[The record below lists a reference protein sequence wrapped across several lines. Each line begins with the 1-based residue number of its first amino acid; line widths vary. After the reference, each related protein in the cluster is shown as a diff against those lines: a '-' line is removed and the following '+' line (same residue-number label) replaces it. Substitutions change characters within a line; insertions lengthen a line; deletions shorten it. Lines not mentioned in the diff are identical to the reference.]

1 MSKLH
6 EKIDDLMNEWDKE
19 LLPGGK
25 FMNFADITE
34 CDSLPSSVDAEKR
47 FKLSGFKESLS
58 PEEYLKFDEKLQ
70 NDIEFRDDWYED
82 DSFYSGPFIDDY
94 FDFRDSFELEL
105 PTLLGDALKKHIK
118 SEDELNF
125 LNFIY
130 KFNEI
135 ETLIKFANDA
145 NDGMI
150 CDLSKFNEFP
160 YSKPTETPANVS
172 FEMLVAANSGDLFAK
187 VPLRD
192 LNHEVAYK
200 FTELNQAVMNDFAAK
215 ADKLADKLSEEFS
228 QKAYDEYKAQLNEA
242 IESMAQ
248 AENSQNN
255 SQEFQNKAKARKQK

>member
-6 EKIDDLMNEWDKE
+6 EKIDDLMNEWNKE

-25 FMNFADITE
+25 FMNFADITQHNAFTTF
-34 CDSLPSSVDAEKR
+34 DVDVLQR
-47 FKLSGFKESLS
+47 FKVSGFKQSLL
-58 PEEYLKFDEKLQ
+58 PEEYLKFDEKFQ
-70 NDIEFRDDWYED
+70 DDYEWFED
-82 DSFYSGPFIDDY
+82 NALYEGPFIEDY
-94 FDFRDSFELEL
+94 YDFRDSFELEL